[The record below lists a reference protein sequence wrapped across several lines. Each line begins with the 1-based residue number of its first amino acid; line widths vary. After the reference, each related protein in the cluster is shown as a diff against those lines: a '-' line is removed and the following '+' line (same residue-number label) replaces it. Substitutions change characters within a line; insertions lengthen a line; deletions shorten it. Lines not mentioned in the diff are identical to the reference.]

1 MATAKTGGRG
11 THLRPEECARFIA
24 APLTGPGGGSA
35 PPWEAAGGIVSALS
49 RVGRCDER
57 SSDSTADSVTEPRRI
72 MKRVDQNVDLVLVY
86 TTRLSTPRVIT
97 RRSHAFSGL
106 KSSGVDSNITV
117 PSQ

>member
-1 MATAKTGGRG
+1 M
-11 THLRPEECARFIA
+11 
-24 APLTGPGGGSA
+24 
-35 PPWEAAGGIVSALS
+35 SALS

>member
-1 MATAKTGGRG
+1 
-11 THLRPEECARFIA
+11 
-24 APLTGPGGGSA
+24 
-35 PPWEAAGGIVSALS
+35 
-49 RVGRCDER
+49 
-57 SSDSTADSVTEPRRI
+57 

-86 TTRLSTPRVIT
+86 TTRLSTPRFIT

>member
-1 MATAKTGGRG
+1 M
-11 THLRPEECARFIA
+11 
-24 APLTGPGGGSA
+24 
-35 PPWEAAGGIVSALS
+35 SALS

-57 SSDSTADSVTEPRRI
+57 SSDSTEDSVTEPRRI